1 MKVNIS
7 FQSKNEIVQRYNEIY
22 KKKGNLRDVDAL
34 YRWVLNLLA
43 PSPGQ
48 ALLDVG
54 CGEGI
59 LVRYATERGL
69 VAWGID
75 ISWEAVQLARIGSQ
89 GRILVSEGES
99 LPFKSESFDY
109 VTNLGSLEHFFD
121 PIQGIYEMKRV
132 LKSSGL
138 AAILLP
144 NSYYI
149 GDIIWHVWRTG
160 YGPRH
165 KQPLERFA
173 TFGEWRD
180 LLERGGLQIIRV
192 FKYNFMFPRTPE
204 DWRWYFGRPRKL
216 LYLLLAPF
224 VPFNLSYSFLFL
236 CKKSI

>member
-1 MKVNIS
+1 MKINIS
-7 FQSKNEIVQRYNEIY
+7 FQSKNEIIQKYNEIY

-34 YRWVLNLLA
+34 YRWVLDLLA

-69 VAWGID
+69 IAWGID
-75 ISWEAVQLARIGSQ
+75 ISWEAAQLARAGSQ
-89 GRILVSEGES
+89 RRILISEGES

-121 PIQGIYEMKRV
+121 PLQGVYEMKRI
-132 LKSSGL
+132 LKLSGV

-180 LLERGGLQIIRV
+180 LLEKGGLQITQV

-204 DWRWYFGRPRKL
+204 DWRWYFRHPRKF

-224 VPFNLSYSFLFL
+224 IPFNLSYSFLFL